1 MVLKATH
8 TSKLLRAALM
18 GGTMLAGAMSVPALA
33 QEASSEPAEADNDF
47 GGEIIVTATRRASSV
62 QDIPLNIAAVG
73 EEQIEEQG
81 LTELSDLLPFVPGIN
96 IVDRGGRQGNPV
108 IVRGLN
114 VDAIGSGDGNNNGG
128 GTVATYIGE
137 IPVFV
142 DLKLNDL
149 ERVEVLL
156 GPQGTLYGAGTLGGA
171 IRYIPRKP
179 QFGEMTVAA
188 RGEVS
193 QYDEASSVSYETGMT
208 VNIGLTDTF
217 AIRGS
222 LDWSDDS
229 GFIDYVNV
237 VDQIGVTNPDTAV
250 GLNRVKDADGEQTL
264 SGRIAA
270 RWEPVDWFD
279 ATLTYYYQEADIEGR
294 RVSHWRNNVPGL
306 LDGNPNVGRYEAAF
320 RVREPNKIKNDLLAL
335 EVVADLGFAELTS
348 ATGWS
353 NFSDNGQRDQT
364 NLLITLEYSYEL
376 FPAFTA
382 FTREVG
388 EEERINQELRLVSTG
403 DGPLNWIIGG
413 YYNRSDVAGSSS
425 EFVPNYVPYVNQP
438 ALGFGL
444 TDRPDALEYFSTARS
459 RLTEKAVF
467 GEIGYDLTDRLTL
480 TLGSRYYDYSLKAA
494 NTVDFPLFEPLS
506 FTPLTLDEVAS
517 QPFDPALAQSDD
529 GFLFKGNLSWQA
541 SDDVLVY
548 ATISEGYRIGGVN
561 GLGPCPAFDPNATQ
575 GACALAPGQQF
586 GPNPGDLSTRDE
598 RQFTPDKTRNYEI
611 GFKSTLADGALTL
624 NGALYYIDWIDP
636 QLGSATVNANIPI
649 TVNGAG
655 ARSTGVELSANWRI
669 SDRFELRSNLSHT
682 ESRLTD
688 FTPGLVRTI
697 TPPGFGSGF
706 EDGRPNDRLP
716 GSPVTQ
722 FSIFGAYDY
731 PLDNGDNIVANA
743 SYSHQSNVLTRTGG
757 RGGGFT
763 LPGYGVAN
771 AAITYEAERWSLTL
785 FADNLFDKF
794 AETGAIGTPLFN
806 QTVTD
811 FDGGTVYPRAFSTHI
826 LPPRQVGLRFS
837 VNFGD

>member
-1 MVLKATH
+1 MVLKATN
-8 TSKLLRAALM
+8 TGKLLRSALM
-18 GGTMLAGAMSVPALA
+18 GGTMLAGAMAAPAMA
-33 QEASSEPAEADNDF
+33 QSNADDAAETDSGF
-47 GGEIIVTATRRASSV
+47 GGEIIVTATRRNESV

-73 EEQIEEQG
+73 AEQIEEQG

-114 VDAIGSGDGNNNGG
+114 VDAIGSGDGNNDGG

-179 QFGEMTVAA
+179 QFGETSVSG

-193 QYDEASSVSYETGMT
+193 KYDEASSLSYQTGLT
-208 VNIGLTDTF
+208 VNLGLSDTL

-222 LDWSDDS
+222 IDWTDDS

-237 VDQIGVTNPDTAV
+237 VDQIGVTNPDTAA

-270 RWEPVDWFD
+270 RWEPAQWFD

-306 LDGNPNVGRYEAAF
+306 LDGNPSVGRYEAAF
-320 RVREPNKIKNDLLAL
+320 RVREPNTIKNDLLAL

-353 NFSDNGQRDQT
+353 NFSDEGQRDQT

-413 YYNRSDVAGSSS
+413 YYNRSDTAGSSS
-425 EFVPNYVPYVNQP
+425 EFVPNYVPFVNQP
-438 ALGFGL
+438 ALDFGL
-444 TDRPDALEYFSTARS
+444 TDRPDALEYFSTSRS

-467 GEIGYDLTDRLTL
+467 GEISYEFFDQLTL
-480 TLGSRYYDYSLKAA
+480 TVGGRYYDYSLKAVDS
-494 NTVDFPLFEPLS
+494 VDFPLFEPLS
-506 FTPLTLDEVAS
+506 FTPLTLTEIAN

-611 GFKSTLADGALTL
+611 GFKTTLADGAVTL
-624 NGALYYIDWIDP
+624 NGALFYIDWIDP

-649 TVNGAG
+649 TVNGSG
-655 ARSTGVELSANWRI
+655 AKSTGVEISGSWRV
-669 SDRFELRSNLSHT
+669 SDRFQLRSNFSHT
-682 ESRLTD
+682 DSRLTD
-688 FTPGLVRTI
+688 VTPGLIRTI

-706 EDGRPNDRLP
+706 EDGQPNDRLP
-716 GSPVTQ
+716 GSPTTQ
-722 FSIFGAYDY
+722 FSVFGAYDY
-731 PLDNGDNIVANA
+731 PLDNGDSVKVNA
-743 SYSHQSNVLTRTGG
+743 SYSYQSDVLTRTGG
-757 RGGGFT
+757 RGSGFT
-763 LPGYGVAN
+763 LGGYGVAN
-771 AAITYEAERWSLTL
+771 AAVTYEAESWSLTL

-794 AETGAIGTPLFN
+794 AETGAIGTPLNN

-811 FDGGTVYPRAFSTHI
+811 FDGGLVYPRAFSTHI
-826 LPPRQVGLRFS
+826 LPPRQIGLRFN
-837 VNFGD
+837 VNFGN